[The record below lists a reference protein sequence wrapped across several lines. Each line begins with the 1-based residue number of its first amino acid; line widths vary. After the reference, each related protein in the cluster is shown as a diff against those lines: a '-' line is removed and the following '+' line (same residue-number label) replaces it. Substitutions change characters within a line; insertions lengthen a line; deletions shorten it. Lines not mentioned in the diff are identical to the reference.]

1 MEPVVLTKEDQE
13 ETIEAVVMDNQE
25 EVLVEVA
32 VEAQNTITAVVN
44 TGAEDV
50 EVIEMVITNLIG
62 EEVDITTIV
71 REKKMKSMKMAIK
84 IGEIQDQGVLE
95 ATTEVKLVEILEERE
110 DYVELEAVG
119 EMLVVEEDREVL
131 IAGTM
136 IEIMKASTTTIINI
150 HSQLT
155 KKAMMKFNKPK
166 SKWSGSLPRF
176 LITKINSKDWSLLI
190 KSRKNVLRFN
200 ITIINSNSG
209 STNSYH
215 RMINMPVSKS
225 MNGTIQSR
233 NKINT

>member
-190 KSRKNVLRFN
+190 KSRKKCIEVQYNDNQF
-200 ITIINSNSG
+200 
-209 STNSYH
+209 
-215 RMINMPVSKS
+215 
-225 MNGTIQSR
+225 Q
-233 NKINT
+233 

>member
-25 EVLVEVA
+25 EVMVEVA
-32 VEAQNTITAVVN
+32 VEVQNTLTAVVN

-50 EVIEMVITNLIG
+50 EVIGMVITNLIE

-71 REKKMKSMKMAIK
+71 REKKMKPMKMAIQ
-84 IGEIQDQGVLE
+84 IGETQDQGVLK

-110 DYVELEAVG
+110 DSVELEAVG
-119 EMLVVEEDREVL
+119 EMHVVEEDREVL
-131 IAGTM
+131 IVGIM

-150 HSQLT
+150 HSQPT

-176 LITKINSKDWSLLI
+176 LITKINSKDWSL
-190 KSRKNVLRFN
+190 
-200 ITIINSNSG
+200 
-209 STNSYH
+209 
-215 RMINMPVSKS
+215 
-225 MNGTIQSR
+225 
-233 NKINT
+233 